1 MRAYS
6 MDLRR
11 SIVRAYDAG
20 QGSQRQ
26 LARLF
31 GVSPSFVQKLLQHY
45 RRTGDIIPKP
55 HSGGHPGKITRHLA
69 GIARVRRQWPEAS
82 LQELCAR
89 FTAETHVAISRATM
103 SRAVR
108 RLNRRENVDAHLHE
122 HEAAED
128 RSSPVSRAEAD
139 EGSEK

>member
-1 MRAYS
+1 MRTYS
-6 MDLRR
+6 VDLRR

-45 RRTGDIIPKP
+45 RRVGTVVPKP
-55 HSGGHPGKITRHLA
+55 HGGGHPGKITLHLTVV
-69 GIARVRRQWPEAS
+69 GRLRQEMPNAP
-82 LQELCAR
+82 LKELCER
-89 FTAETHVAISRATM
+89 FAAETQVRVSRATM

-108 RLNRRENVDAHLHE
+108 RLTLMQERASHSVRNDTGEGQSVPTATPRDAKKRE
-122 HEAAED
+122 
-128 RSSPVSRAEAD
+128 
-139 EGSEK
+139 